1 MPLFQLWC
9 FSGWLRGLRWVC
21 RAGDCEGFLE
31 EPCAWSLGGGEIDPG
46 ASWETR
52 APGAWGF
59 SAAHW
64 IQEQSSSKELG
75 FGSSSS
81 SSSYKVS
88 FGGISVK
95 AAAQL
100 LLWLCHALWQTLQA
114 VCLLL
119 CGCSCST
126 SLYFTAASRKR
137 RGRFPLFPAEQ
148 FLFPRERLCPVC
160 WFPAGQNEWL
170 MKQQSGSAALHWTLL
185 SKLNTSFSW
194 ALSSL
199 NEFGICHLSAASGM
213 CRHSK
218 CLPNLWLYSC
228 NLFFLPLP

>member
-9 FSGWLRGLRWVC
+9 FWVAQGAGLGVQGWGLWEIPGGATCWELGRGGDWSRCLLRDTGS
-21 RAGDCEGFLE
+21 RALGFQ
-31 EPCAWSLGGGEIDPG
+31 CCSLDPG
-46 ASWETR
+46 AEQQQR
-52 APGAWGF
+52 AGLWQQLLIFLLQSVFQWDF
-59 SAAHW
+59 S
-64 IQEQSSSKELG
+64 K
-75 FGSSSS
+75 SSSS
-81 SSSYKVS
+81 APSLALSR
-88 FGGISVK
+88 
-95 AAAQL
+95 
-100 LLWLCHALWQTLQA
+100 LWQTLQA

-126 SLYFTAASRKR
+126 SLYFTAAPRKR
-137 RGRFPLFPAEQ
+137 REGSHSSLRNSFFSPCEW
-148 FLFPRERLCPVC
+148 LCPVC
-160 WFPAGQNEWL
+160 WFPAGQNEWF

-194 ALSSL
+194 ALRSL